1 MTSSEYWKKRE
12 VDALKSYQK
21 DEEAYYEEIQEIY
34 ADMMERIQKE
44 IDSFYIKYA
53 VKEDISMAEAKKRV
67 SQLDIKAYARKAKKY
82 VRNRDFSDEANEEM
96 RLYNATMKINRLEM
110 LKANIGLELVNG
122 YDELQK
128 YFEQTLT
135 DRTLDEFKRQAGILG
150 STITDNTEMAH
161 SIVNASFHNATF
173 SDRIWMHQDVL
184 KNQLSSL
191 LQTGLIQGRNPR
203 QLAVELRKYFNVSI
217 GNSERL
223 MRTELARVQTAA
235 QKRSFEKNGFEEYE
249 FIANGTAC
257 EKCAGLDGQHFKV
270 AKMMPGTNAPPI
282 HPNCRCST
290 AAYQDSAE
298 YEAWLDFLDKG
309 GSTEEWQ
316 QRNRTMN
323 YMSNSFKPDFSVNAP
338 IKFGSSL
345 INVKKITNSH
355 FDMVTDIGN
364 TRRNKAIRLTE
375 KHLRE
380 IHGKYPDIQIP
391 KIAVVNFEKH
401 GLNVN
406 AIGGYYKET
415 DTLYINSIYDTKEKI
430 IEFVNKRKG
439 FFANTTEYAPYLHE
453 LGHKF
458 YYDSIEAVAK
468 SGGISYNKA
477 RTIVDYRVYR
487 YIDEEEIK
495 WKQDEK
501 HSISF
506 LSENISDYADTQSV
520 TEICAEAFSVRDTN
534 HVAQRIIDLVSK

>member
-1 MTSSEYWKKRE
+1 MKSSEYWKKRE
-12 VDALKSYQK
+12 ADALKSYQK

-110 LKANIGLELVNG
+110 LKANIGLELVSG

-150 STITDNTEMAH
+150 ETITDNAEMAH

-203 QLAVELRKYFNVSI
+203 QLAVELRKYFNVGI

-270 AKMMPGTNAPPI
+270 AKMMPGTNAPPM

-316 QRNRTMN
+316 NIKRNGQQTGGKWYTPYDKDDTRDVAASKA
-323 YMSNSFKPDFSVNAP
+323 YR
-338 IKFGSSL
+338 
-345 INVKKITNSH
+345 KIS
-355 FDMVTDIGN
+355 
-364 TRRNKAIRLTE
+364 RRDDVKAIAFNSGFSEQDIKQIKRHIFFN
-375 KHLRE
+375 KHQTYDGYKTL
-380 IHGKYPDIQIP
+380 YPDYDMAVAWNRLYKGEQLERDVLLLHHELLESTLE
-391 KIAVVNFEKH
+391 KKYNLTIAEAH
-401 GLNVN
+401 RR
-406 AIGGYYKET
+406 A
-415 DTLYINSIYDTKEKI
+415 KEK
-430 IEFVNKRKG
+430 
-439 FFANTTEYAPYLHE
+439 
-453 LGHKF
+453 
-458 YYDSIEAVAK
+458 YD
-468 SGGISYNKA
+468 
-477 RTIVDYRVYR
+477 
-487 YIDEEEIK
+487 
-495 WKQDEK
+495 WEK
-501 HSISF
+501 K
-506 LSENISDYADTQSV
+506 LLE
-520 TEICAEAFSVRDTN
+520 
-534 HVAQRIIDLVSK
+534 DLKEGMEKDGLL

>member
-12 VDALKSYQK
+12 ADALKSYQK

-82 VRNRDFSDEANEEM
+82 VRNRDFSDKANEEM

-110 LKANIGLELVNG
+110 LKANIGLELVSG

-150 STITDNTEMAH
+150 ETITDNAEMVH
-161 SIVNASFHNATF
+161 SIVDASFHNATF

-203 QLAVELRKYFNVSI
+203 RLAVELRKYFNVGI

-270 AKMMPGTNAPPI
+270 AKMMPGTNAPPM

-316 QRNRTMN
+316 NIKRNGQQTGGKWYTPYDKDDTRDVAASKA
-323 YMSNSFKPDFSVNAP
+323 YR
-338 IKFGSSL
+338 
-345 INVKKITNSH
+345 KIS
-355 FDMVTDIGN
+355 
-364 TRRNKAIRLTE
+364 RRDDVKAIAFNSGFSEQDIKQIKRHIFFN
-375 KHLRE
+375 KHQTYDGYKTL
-380 IHGKYPDIQIP
+380 YPDYDMAVAWNRLYKGEQLERDVLLLHHELLESTLE
-391 KIAVVNFEKH
+391 KKYNLTIAEAH
-401 GLNVN
+401 RR
-406 AIGGYYKET
+406 A
-415 DTLYINSIYDTKEKI
+415 KEK
-430 IEFVNKRKG
+430 
-439 FFANTTEYAPYLHE
+439 
-453 LGHKF
+453 
-458 YYDSIEAVAK
+458 YD
-468 SGGISYNKA
+468 
-477 RTIVDYRVYR
+477 
-487 YIDEEEIK
+487 
-495 WKQDEK
+495 WEK
-501 HSISF
+501 K
-506 LSENISDYADTQSV
+506 LLE
-520 TEICAEAFSVRDTN
+520 
-534 HVAQRIIDLVSK
+534 DLKEGMEKDGLL

>member
-12 VDALKSYQK
+12 ADALKSYRK

-34 ADMMERIQKE
+34 AGMMERIQKE

-110 LKANIGLELVNG
+110 LKANVGLELVSG

-150 STITDNTEMAH
+150 ETITDNAEMAH

-203 QLAVELRKYFNVSI
+203 QLAVELRKYFNVGI

-257 EKCAGLDGQHFKV
+257 EKCAGLDGQHFKI
-270 AKMMPGTNAPPI
+270 AKMMPGTNAPPM

-316 QRNRTMN
+316 NIKRNGQQTGGKWYTPYDKDDTRDVAASKA
-323 YMSNSFKPDFSVNAP
+323 YR
-338 IKFGSSL
+338 
-345 INVKKITNSH
+345 KIS
-355 FDMVTDIGN
+355 
-364 TRRNKAIRLTE
+364 RRDDVKAIAFNSGFSEQDIKQIKRHIFFN
-375 KHLRE
+375 KHQTYDGYKTL
-380 IHGKYPDIQIP
+380 YPDYDMAVAWNRLYKGEQLERDALLLHHELLESTLE
-391 KIAVVNFEKH
+391 KKYNLTIAEAH
-401 GLNVN
+401 RR
-406 AIGGYYKET
+406 A
-415 DTLYINSIYDTKEKI
+415 KEK
-430 IEFVNKRKG
+430 
-439 FFANTTEYAPYLHE
+439 
-453 LGHKF
+453 
-458 YYDSIEAVAK
+458 YD
-468 SGGISYNKA
+468 
-477 RTIVDYRVYR
+477 
-487 YIDEEEIK
+487 
-495 WKQDEK
+495 WEK
-501 HSISF
+501 K
-506 LSENISDYADTQSV
+506 LLE
-520 TEICAEAFSVRDTN
+520 
-534 HVAQRIIDLVSK
+534 DLKEGMEKDGLL

>member
-12 VDALKSYQK
+12 ADALKSYQK

-82 VRNRDFSDEANEEM
+82 VRNRDFSDKANEEM

-110 LKANIGLELVNG
+110 LKANIGLELVSG

-150 STITDNTEMAH
+150 ETITDNAEMVH
-161 SIVNASFHNATF
+161 SIVDASFHNATF

-203 QLAVELRKYFNVSI
+203 RLAVELRKYFNVGI

-270 AKMMPGTNAPPI
+270 AKMMPGTNAPPM

-316 QRNRTMN
+316 SLKGSGFFNNSEEKAIYAETIKRIGTNAVDLNYIKSESFRKKFNQITDNSTVNDVLRRYATAMLTHRNGTDGEDLYIIDTYGNLILRKISGKNELGVGISEDETNMLRKN
-323 YMSNSFKPDFSVNAP
+323 YSDGIIGIHNHPTNILPTGSDFVAAGYRKYN
-338 IKFGSSL
+338 FGIVATHEGKVYKYTVGNKAFL
-345 INVKKITNSH
+345 PRMLDDRIDKYTNS
-355 FDMVTDIGN
+355 
-364 TRRNKAIRLTE
+364 
-375 KHLRE
+375 
-380 IHGKYPDIQIP
+380 
-391 KIAVVNFEKH
+391 
-401 GLNVN
+401 
-406 AIGGYYKET
+406 
-415 DTLYINSIYDTKEKI
+415 
-430 IEFVNKRKG
+430 
-439 FFANTTEYAPYLHE
+439 PYNL
-453 LGHKF
+453 
-458 YYDSIEAVAK
+458 SIE
-468 SGGISYNKA
+468 KA
-477 RTIVDYRVYR
+477 
-487 YIDEEEIK
+487 
-495 WKQDEK
+495 
-501 HSISF
+501 
-506 LSENISDYADTQSV
+506 
-520 TEICAEAFSVRDTN
+520 
-534 HVAQRIIDLVSK
+534 HVKALNEMVKEYDITWQELQ

>member
-1 MTSSEYWKKRE
+1 MKSSEYWKKRE
-12 VDALKSYQK
+12 ADALKSYQK

-67 SQLDIKAYARKAKKY
+67 SQLDIKTYARKAKKY

-110 LKANIGLELVNG
+110 LKANIGLELVSG

-150 STITDNTEMAH
+150 ETITDNAEMAH

-316 QRNRTMN
+316 NIKRNGQQTGGKWYTPYDKDDTRDVAASKA
-323 YMSNSFKPDFSVNAP
+323 YR
-338 IKFGSSL
+338 
-345 INVKKITNSH
+345 KIS
-355 FDMVTDIGN
+355 
-364 TRRNKAIRLTE
+364 RRDDVKAIAFNSGFSEQDIKQIKRHIFFN
-375 KHLRE
+375 KHQTYDGYKTL
-380 IHGKYPDIQIP
+380 YPDYDMAVAWNRLYKGEQLERDVLLLHHELLESTLE
-391 KIAVVNFEKH
+391 KKYNLTIAEAH
-401 GLNVN
+401 RR
-406 AIGGYYKET
+406 A
-415 DTLYINSIYDTKEKI
+415 KEK
-430 IEFVNKRKG
+430 
-439 FFANTTEYAPYLHE
+439 
-453 LGHKF
+453 
-458 YYDSIEAVAK
+458 YD
-468 SGGISYNKA
+468 
-477 RTIVDYRVYR
+477 
-487 YIDEEEIK
+487 
-495 WKQDEK
+495 WEK
-501 HSISF
+501 K
-506 LSENISDYADTQSV
+506 LLE
-520 TEICAEAFSVRDTN
+520 
-534 HVAQRIIDLVSK
+534 DLKEGMEKDGLL

>member
-12 VDALKSYQK
+12 ADALKSYQK

-110 LKANIGLELVNG
+110 LKANIGLELVSG

-150 STITDNTEMAH
+150 ETITDNAEMVH

-173 SDRIWMHQDVL
+173 SDRIWIHQDVL

-203 QLAVELRKYFNVSI
+203 QLAVELRKYFNVDI

-270 AKMMPGTNAPPI
+270 AKMMPGTNAPPM

-309 GSTEEWQ
+309 GSTDEWQ
-316 QRNRTMN
+316 WQKAEKEMQRKQESQWRNIRFKTGVSDTEA
-323 YMSNSFKPDFSVNAP
+323 YIDAKRKELFLGPPVDATNSWKQSKHSGTVLEKSEYKGYKVDGKKVVIDHSAHERKIAYNIAELYGKDVFLVPRITYPQNISTPDFEIDGQKWDLKTISTSGKNVLYNALRKKKRQANNFIFDISNCEMELDEIICQINDVFRSTHLTFVDGIAIYKDNQI
-338 IKFGSSL
+338 IK
-345 INVKKITNSH
+345 IYE
-355 FDMVTDIGN
+355 
-364 TRRNKAIRLTE
+364 RNK
-375 KHLRE
+375 K
-380 IHGKYPDIQIP
+380 
-391 KIAVVNFEKH
+391 
-401 GLNVN
+401 
-406 AIGGYYKET
+406 
-415 DTLYINSIYDTKEKI
+415 
-430 IEFVNKRKG
+430 
-439 FFANTTEYAPYLHE
+439 
-453 LGHKF
+453 
-458 YYDSIEAVAK
+458 
-468 SGGISYNKA
+468 
-477 RTIVDYRVYR
+477 
-487 YIDEEEIK
+487 
-495 WKQDEK
+495 
-501 HSISF
+501 
-506 LSENISDYADTQSV
+506 
-520 TEICAEAFSVRDTN
+520 
-534 HVAQRIIDLVSK
+534 

>member
-12 VDALKSYQK
+12 ADALKSYQK

-53 VKEDISMAEAKKRV
+53 AKEDISMAEAKKRV

-110 LKANIGLELVNG
+110 LKANIGLELVSG

-150 STITDNTEMAH
+150 ETITDNAEMAH

-203 QLAVELRKYFNVSI
+203 QLAVELRKYFNVGI

-270 AKMMPGTNAPPI
+270 TKMMPGTNAPPI

-316 QRNRTMN
+316 NIKRNGQQTGGKWYTPYDKDDTRDVAASKA
-323 YMSNSFKPDFSVNAP
+323 YR
-338 IKFGSSL
+338 
-345 INVKKITNSH
+345 KIS
-355 FDMVTDIGN
+355 
-364 TRRNKAIRLTE
+364 RRDDVKAIAFNSGFSEQDIKQIKRHIFFN
-375 KHLRE
+375 KHQTYDGYKTL
-380 IHGKYPDIQIP
+380 YPDYDMAVASNRLYKGEQLERDVLLLHHELLESTLE
-391 KIAVVNFEKH
+391 KKYNLTIAEAH
-401 GLNVN
+401 RR
-406 AIGGYYKET
+406 A
-415 DTLYINSIYDTKEKI
+415 KEK
-430 IEFVNKRKG
+430 
-439 FFANTTEYAPYLHE
+439 
-453 LGHKF
+453 
-458 YYDSIEAVAK
+458 YD
-468 SGGISYNKA
+468 
-477 RTIVDYRVYR
+477 
-487 YIDEEEIK
+487 
-495 WKQDEK
+495 WEK
-501 HSISF
+501 K
-506 LSENISDYADTQSV
+506 LLE
-520 TEICAEAFSVRDTN
+520 
-534 HVAQRIIDLVSK
+534 DLKEGMEKDGLL

>member
-12 VDALKSYQK
+12 ADALKSYQK

-67 SQLDIKAYARKAKKY
+67 SLLDIKAYARKAKKY

-110 LKANIGLELVNG
+110 LKANIGLELVSG

-150 STITDNTEMAH
+150 ETITDNAEMAH

-203 QLAVELRKYFNVSI
+203 QLAVELRKYFNVGI

-257 EKCAGLDGQHFKV
+257 EKCAGLDGQHFKI
-270 AKMMPGTNAPPI
+270 AKMMPGTNAPPM

-309 GSTEEWQ
+309 GNTEKWQ
-316 QRNRTMN
+316 KENSIAKESGDAIMKSKDAIFYEGIPKNWKKLDNLDTSLKNVNPSYSQWNIAYRRNCANCAVAYEMRKRGYDVVAKPVGKNHYLQRYPEAAWSEPDIIETSGTGLKDIENTMLTWPEGARAEITIIWK
-323 YMSNSFKPDFSVNAP
+323 NSLEGHV
-338 IKFGSSL
+338 L
-345 INVKKITNSH
+345 IAENEKKKIIFLDVQSGH
-355 FDMVTDIGN
+355 
-364 TRRNKAIRLTE
+364 
-375 KHLRE
+375 
-380 IHGKYPDIQIP
+380 
-391 KIAVVNFEKH
+391 
-401 GLNVN
+401 
-406 AIGGYYKET
+406 
-415 DTLYINSIYDTKEKI
+415 IYDETIFEDAEENKTRFWRI
-430 IEFVNKRKG
+430 DNIETSDRG
-439 FFANTTEYAPYLHE
+439 ITAC
-453 LGHKF
+453 
-458 YYDSIEAVAK
+458 EA
-468 SGGISYNKA
+468 G
-477 RTIVDYRVYR
+477 D
-487 YIDEEEIK
+487 
-495 WKQDEK
+495 
-501 HSISF
+501 F
-506 LSENISDYADTQSV
+506 
-520 TEICAEAFSVRDTN
+520 
-534 HVAQRIIDLVSK
+534 

>member
-12 VDALKSYQK
+12 ADALKSYQK

-82 VRNRDFSDEANEEM
+82 VRNRDFSDKANEEM
-96 RLYNATMKINRLEM
+96 RLYNVTMKINRLEM
-110 LKANIGLELVNG
+110 LKANIGLELVSG

-128 YFEQTLT
+128 YFEQALT

-150 STITDNTEMAH
+150 ETITDNAEMAH

-316 QRNRTMN
+316 NIKRNGQQTGGKWYTPYDKDDTRDVAASKA
-323 YMSNSFKPDFSVNAP
+323 YR
-338 IKFGSSL
+338 
-345 INVKKITNSH
+345 KIS
-355 FDMVTDIGN
+355 
-364 TRRNKAIRLTE
+364 RRDDVKAIAFNSGFSEQDIKQIKRHIFFN
-375 KHLRE
+375 KHQTYDGYKTL
-380 IHGKYPDIQIP
+380 YPDYDMAVAWNRLYKGEQLERDVLLLHHELLESTLE
-391 KIAVVNFEKH
+391 KKYNLTIAEAH
-401 GLNVN
+401 RR
-406 AIGGYYKET
+406 A
-415 DTLYINSIYDTKEKI
+415 KEK
-430 IEFVNKRKG
+430 
-439 FFANTTEYAPYLHE
+439 
-453 LGHKF
+453 
-458 YYDSIEAVAK
+458 YDWEKKLLEDLKEGMEKWVYCNYK
-468 SGGISYNKA
+468 SHTDVQQHMHRQKIL
-477 RTIVDYRVYR
+477 
-487 YIDEEEIK
+487 EI
-495 WKQDEK
+495 
-501 HSISF
+501 
-506 LSENISDYADTQSV
+506 LLEN
-520 TEICAEAFSVRDTN
+520 
-534 HVAQRIIDLVSK
+534 

>member
-1 MTSSEYWKKRE
+1 MKSSEYWKKRE
-12 VDALKSYQK
+12 ADALKSYQK
-21 DEEAYYEEIQEIY
+21 DEAAYYEEIQEIY

-44 IDSFYIKYA
+44 IDSFCFYIKYA

-110 LKANIGLELVNG
+110 LKANIGLELVSG

-150 STITDNTEMAH
+150 ETITDNAEMAH
-161 SIVNASFHNATF
+161 SIVNASFRNATF

-203 QLAVELRKYFNVSI
+203 QLAVELRKYFNVGI

-270 AKMMPGTNAPPI
+270 TKMMPGTNAPPM

-309 GSTEEWQ
+309 G
-316 QRNRTMN
+316 N
-323 YMSNSFKPDFSVNAP
+323 
-338 IKFGSSL
+338 
-345 INVKKITNSH
+345 
-355 FDMVTDIGN
+355 
-364 TRRNKAIRLTE
+364 TE
-375 KHLRE
+375 KWQKE
-380 IHGKYPDIQIP
+380 NSIAKESGDAIMKSKDAIFYEGIP
-391 KIAVVNFEKH
+391 KNWKK
-401 GLNVN
+401 LDNLDTSLKNVN
-406 AIGGYYKET
+406 
-415 DTLYINSIYDTKEKI
+415 
-430 IEFVNKRKG
+430 
-439 FFANTTEYAPYLHE
+439 P
-453 LGHKF
+453 
-458 YYDSIEAVAK
+458 
-468 SGGISYNKA
+468 SY
-477 RTIVDYRVYR
+477 
-487 YIDEEEIK
+487 
-495 WKQDEK
+495 
-501 HSISF
+501 S
-506 LSENISDYADTQSV
+506 
-520 TEICAEAFSVRDTN
+520 
-534 HVAQRIIDLVSK
+534 

>member
-12 VDALKSYQK
+12 ADALKSYQK
-21 DEEAYYEEIQEIY
+21 DEETYYEEIQEIY

-53 VKEDISMAEAKKRV
+53 AKEDISMAEAKKRV

-110 LKANIGLELVNG
+110 LKANIGLELVSG

-150 STITDNTEMAH
+150 ETITDNAEMAH

-203 QLAVELRKYFNVSI
+203 QLAVELRKYFNVGI

-257 EKCAGLDGQHFKV
+257 EKCTGLDGQHFKV
-270 AKMMPGTNAPPI
+270 TKMMPGTNAPPI

-316 QRNRTMN
+316 NIKRNGQQTGGKWYTPYDKDDTRDVAASKA
-323 YMSNSFKPDFSVNAP
+323 YR
-338 IKFGSSL
+338 
-345 INVKKITNSH
+345 KIS
-355 FDMVTDIGN
+355 
-364 TRRNKAIRLTE
+364 RRDDVKAIAFNSGFSEQDIKQIKRHIFFN
-375 KHLRE
+375 KHQTYDGYKTL
-380 IHGKYPDIQIP
+380 YPDYDMAVAWNRLYKGEQLERDVLLLHHELLESTLE
-391 KIAVVNFEKH
+391 KKYNLTIAEAH
-401 GLNVN
+401 RR
-406 AIGGYYKET
+406 A
-415 DTLYINSIYDTKEKI
+415 KEK
-430 IEFVNKRKG
+430 
-439 FFANTTEYAPYLHE
+439 
-453 LGHKF
+453 
-458 YYDSIEAVAK
+458 YD
-468 SGGISYNKA
+468 
-477 RTIVDYRVYR
+477 
-487 YIDEEEIK
+487 
-495 WKQDEK
+495 WEK
-501 HSISF
+501 K
-506 LSENISDYADTQSV
+506 LLE
-520 TEICAEAFSVRDTN
+520 
-534 HVAQRIIDLVSK
+534 DLKEGMEKDGLL

>member
-1 MTSSEYWKKRE
+1 MKSSEYWKKRE
-12 VDALKSYQK
+12 ADALKNYQK

-67 SQLDIKAYARKAKKY
+67 SRLDIKAYARKAKKY

-110 LKANIGLELVNG
+110 LKANIGLELVSG

-150 STITDNTEMAH
+150 ETITDNAEMAH

-203 QLAVELRKYFNVSI
+203 QLAVELRKYFNVGI

-257 EKCAGLDGQHFKV
+257 EKCAGLDGQHFKI
-270 AKMMPGTNAPPI
+270 AKMMPGTNAPPM

-316 QRNRTMN
+316 NIKRNGQQTGGKWYTPYDKDDTRDVAASKA
-323 YMSNSFKPDFSVNAP
+323 YR
-338 IKFGSSL
+338 
-345 INVKKITNSH
+345 KIS
-355 FDMVTDIGN
+355 
-364 TRRNKAIRLTE
+364 RRDDVKAIAFNSGFSEQDIKQIKRHIFFN
-375 KHLRE
+375 KHQTYDGYKTL
-380 IHGKYPDIQIP
+380 YPDYDMAVAWNRLYKGEQLERDVLLLHHELLESTLE
-391 KIAVVNFEKH
+391 KKYNLTIAEAH
-401 GLNVN
+401 RR
-406 AIGGYYKET
+406 A
-415 DTLYINSIYDTKEKI
+415 KEK
-430 IEFVNKRKG
+430 
-439 FFANTTEYAPYLHE
+439 
-453 LGHKF
+453 
-458 YYDSIEAVAK
+458 YD
-468 SGGISYNKA
+468 
-477 RTIVDYRVYR
+477 
-487 YIDEEEIK
+487 
-495 WKQDEK
+495 WEK
-501 HSISF
+501 K
-506 LSENISDYADTQSV
+506 LLE
-520 TEICAEAFSVRDTN
+520 
-534 HVAQRIIDLVSK
+534 DLKEGMEKDGLL

>member
-1 MTSSEYWKKRE
+1 MKSSEYWKKRE
-12 VDALKSYQK
+12 ADALKNYQK

-67 SQLDIKAYARKAKKY
+67 SRLDIKAYARKAKKY

-110 LKANIGLELVNG
+110 LKANIGLELVSG

-150 STITDNTEMAH
+150 ETITDNAEMVH
-161 SIVNASFHNATF
+161 SIVDASFHNATF

-191 LQTGLIQGRNPR
+191 VQTGLIQGRNPR
-203 QLAVELRKYFNVSI
+203 QLAVELRKYFNVGI

-270 AKMMPGTNAPPI
+270 TKMMPGTNAPPI

-316 QRNRTMN
+316 NIKRNGQQTGGKWYTPYDKDDTRDVAASKA
-323 YMSNSFKPDFSVNAP
+323 YR
-338 IKFGSSL
+338 
-345 INVKKITNSH
+345 KIS
-355 FDMVTDIGN
+355 
-364 TRRNKAIRLTE
+364 RRDDVKAIAFNSGFSEQDIKQIKRHIFFN
-375 KHLRE
+375 KHQTYDGYKTL
-380 IHGKYPDIQIP
+380 YPDYDMAVAWNRLYKGEQLERDVLLLHHELLESTLE
-391 KIAVVNFEKH
+391 KKYNLTIAEAH
-401 GLNVN
+401 RR
-406 AIGGYYKET
+406 A
-415 DTLYINSIYDTKEKI
+415 KEK
-430 IEFVNKRKG
+430 
-439 FFANTTEYAPYLHE
+439 
-453 LGHKF
+453 
-458 YYDSIEAVAK
+458 YD
-468 SGGISYNKA
+468 
-477 RTIVDYRVYR
+477 
-487 YIDEEEIK
+487 
-495 WKQDEK
+495 WEK
-501 HSISF
+501 K
-506 LSENISDYADTQSV
+506 LLE
-520 TEICAEAFSVRDTN
+520 
-534 HVAQRIIDLVSK
+534 DLKEGMEKDGLL

>member
-12 VDALKSYQK
+12 ADALKSYQK

-82 VRNRDFSDEANEEM
+82 VRNRDFSDKANEEM

-110 LKANIGLELVNG
+110 LKANIGLELVSG

-150 STITDNTEMAH
+150 ETITDNVEMVH
-161 SIVNASFHNATF
+161 SVVNASFHNATF

-203 QLAVELRKYFNVSI
+203 QLAVELRKYFNVGI

-223 MRTELARVQTAA
+223 MRTELARVQTAS

-270 AKMMPGTNAPPI
+270 EKMMPGTNAPPM

-290 AAYQDSAE
+290 AAYQDSTE
-298 YEAWLDFLDKG
+298 YEAWLDFLDNG

-316 QRNRTMN
+316 QRNFVANTGS
-323 YMSNSFKPDFSVNAP
+323 YEKAFYTKDDP
-338 IKFGSSL
+338 IREYIGAAEKSHPQELREMKEDMERSGVEITRRAGAMGYFPGLSAGKVGN
-345 INVKKITNSH
+345 INVEEGASISAWMHEYKH
-355 FDMVTDIGN
+355 FCDDRADGYLGFRIFQN
-364 TRRNKAIRLTE
+364 PAKCAD
-375 KHLRE
+375 RE
-380 IHGKYPDIQIP
+380 RQAYQVEID
-391 KIAVVNFEKH
+391 
-401 GLNVN
+401 
-406 AIGGYYKET
+406 
-415 DTLYINSIYDTKEKI
+415 
-430 IEFVNKRKG
+430 
-439 FFANTTEYAPYLHE
+439 FAKE
-453 LGHKF
+453 LG
-458 YYDSIEAVAK
+458 
-468 SGGISYNKA
+468 YNDVVK
-477 RTIVDYRVYR
+477 RLEKLR
-487 YIDEEEIK
+487 DEEV
-495 WKQDEK
+495 EK
-501 HSISF
+501 Y
-506 LSENISDYADTQSV
+506 EQ
-520 TEICAEAFSVRDTN
+520 
-534 HVAQRIIDLVSK
+534 

>member
-12 VDALKSYQK
+12 ADALKSYQK

-53 VKEDISMAEAKKRV
+53 AKEDISMAEAKKRV

-110 LKANIGLELVNG
+110 LKANIGLELVSG

-150 STITDNTEMAH
+150 ETITDNAEMAH

-203 QLAVELRKYFNVSI
+203 QLAVELRKYFNVGI

-257 EKCAGLDGQHFKV
+257 EKCTGLDGQHFKV
-270 AKMMPGTNAPPI
+270 TKMMPGTNAPPI

-316 QRNRTMN
+316 NIKRNGQQTGGKWYTPYDKDDTRDVAASKA
-323 YMSNSFKPDFSVNAP
+323 YR
-338 IKFGSSL
+338 
-345 INVKKITNSH
+345 KIS
-355 FDMVTDIGN
+355 
-364 TRRNKAIRLTE
+364 RRDDVKAIAFNSGFSEQDIKQIKRHIFFN
-375 KHLRE
+375 KHQTYDGYKTL
-380 IHGKYPDIQIP
+380 YPDYDMAVAWNRLYKGEQLERDVLLLHHELLESTLE
-391 KIAVVNFEKH
+391 KKYNLTIAEAH
-401 GLNVN
+401 RR
-406 AIGGYYKET
+406 A
-415 DTLYINSIYDTKEKI
+415 KEK
-430 IEFVNKRKG
+430 
-439 FFANTTEYAPYLHE
+439 
-453 LGHKF
+453 
-458 YYDSIEAVAK
+458 YD
-468 SGGISYNKA
+468 
-477 RTIVDYRVYR
+477 
-487 YIDEEEIK
+487 
-495 WKQDEK
+495 WEK
-501 HSISF
+501 K
-506 LSENISDYADTQSV
+506 LLE
-520 TEICAEAFSVRDTN
+520 
-534 HVAQRIIDLVSK
+534 DLKEGMEKDGLL

>member
-12 VDALKSYQK
+12 ADALKSYQK
-21 DEEAYYEEIQEIY
+21 EAYYEEIQEIY

-82 VRNRDFSDEANEEM
+82 VRNRDFSDKANEEM

-110 LKANIGLELVNG
+110 LKANIGLELVSG

-150 STITDNTEMAH
+150 ETITDNAEMVH
-161 SIVNASFHNATF
+161 SIVDASFHNATF

-203 QLAVELRKYFNVSI
+203 RLAVELRKYFNVGI

-270 AKMMPGTNAPPI
+270 AKMMPGTNAPPM

-316 QRNRTMN
+316 NIKRNGQQTGGKWYTPYDKDDTRDVAASKA
-323 YMSNSFKPDFSVNAP
+323 YR
-338 IKFGSSL
+338 
-345 INVKKITNSH
+345 KIS
-355 FDMVTDIGN
+355 
-364 TRRNKAIRLTE
+364 RRDDVKAIAFNSGFSEQDIKQIKRHIFFN
-375 KHLRE
+375 KHQTYDGYKTL
-380 IHGKYPDIQIP
+380 YPDYDMAVAWNRLYKGEQLERDVLLLHHELLESTLE
-391 KIAVVNFEKH
+391 KKYNLTIAEAH
-401 GLNVN
+401 RR
-406 AIGGYYKET
+406 A
-415 DTLYINSIYDTKEKI
+415 KEK
-430 IEFVNKRKG
+430 
-439 FFANTTEYAPYLHE
+439 
-453 LGHKF
+453 
-458 YYDSIEAVAK
+458 YD
-468 SGGISYNKA
+468 
-477 RTIVDYRVYR
+477 
-487 YIDEEEIK
+487 
-495 WKQDEK
+495 WEK
-501 HSISF
+501 K
-506 LSENISDYADTQSV
+506 LLE
-520 TEICAEAFSVRDTN
+520 
-534 HVAQRIIDLVSK
+534 DLKEGMEKDGLL

>member
-12 VDALKSYQK
+12 ADALKSYQK

-82 VRNRDFSDEANEEM
+82 VRNRDFSDKANEEM
-96 RLYNATMKINRLEM
+96 RLYNVTMKINRLEM
-110 LKANIGLELVNG
+110 LKANIGLELVSG

-128 YFEQTLT
+128 YFEQALT

-150 STITDNTEMAH
+150 ETITDNAEMAH

-316 QRNRTMN
+316 NIKRNGQQTGGKWYTPYDKDDTRDVAASKA
-323 YMSNSFKPDFSVNAP
+323 YR
-338 IKFGSSL
+338 
-345 INVKKITNSH
+345 KIS
-355 FDMVTDIGN
+355 
-364 TRRNKAIRLTE
+364 RRDDVKAIAFNSGFSEQDIKQIKRHIFFN
-375 KHLRE
+375 KHQTYDGYKTL
-380 IHGKYPDIQIP
+380 YPDYDMAVAWNRLYKGEQLERDVLLLHHELLESTLE
-391 KIAVVNFEKH
+391 KKYNLTIAEAH
-401 GLNVN
+401 RR
-406 AIGGYYKET
+406 A
-415 DTLYINSIYDTKEKI
+415 KEK
-430 IEFVNKRKG
+430 
-439 FFANTTEYAPYLHE
+439 
-453 LGHKF
+453 
-458 YYDSIEAVAK
+458 YD
-468 SGGISYNKA
+468 
-477 RTIVDYRVYR
+477 
-487 YIDEEEIK
+487 
-495 WKQDEK
+495 WEK
-501 HSISF
+501 K
-506 LSENISDYADTQSV
+506 LLE
-520 TEICAEAFSVRDTN
+520 
-534 HVAQRIIDLVSK
+534 DLKEGMEKDGLL

>member
-12 VDALKSYQK
+12 ADALKSYQK

-82 VRNRDFSDEANEEM
+82 VRNRDFSDKANEEM

-110 LKANIGLELVNG
+110 LKANIGLELVSG

-150 STITDNTEMAH
+150 EIITDNAEMAH
-161 SIVNASFHNATF
+161 SIVNASFRNATF

-203 QLAVELRKYFNVSI
+203 QLAVELRKYFNVGI

-316 QRNRTMN
+316 NIKRNGQQTGGKWYTPYDKDDTRDVAASKA
-323 YMSNSFKPDFSVNAP
+323 YR
-338 IKFGSSL
+338 
-345 INVKKITNSH
+345 KIS
-355 FDMVTDIGN
+355 
-364 TRRNKAIRLTE
+364 RRDDVKAIAFNSGFSEQDIKQIKRHIFFN
-375 KHLRE
+375 KHQTYDGYKTL
-380 IHGKYPDIQIP
+380 YPDYDMAVAWNRLYKGEQLERDVLLLHHELLESTLE
-391 KIAVVNFEKH
+391 KKYNLTIAEAH
-401 GLNVN
+401 RR
-406 AIGGYYKET
+406 A
-415 DTLYINSIYDTKEKI
+415 KEK
-430 IEFVNKRKG
+430 
-439 FFANTTEYAPYLHE
+439 
-453 LGHKF
+453 
-458 YYDSIEAVAK
+458 YD
-468 SGGISYNKA
+468 
-477 RTIVDYRVYR
+477 
-487 YIDEEEIK
+487 
-495 WKQDEK
+495 WEK
-501 HSISF
+501 K
-506 LSENISDYADTQSV
+506 LLE
-520 TEICAEAFSVRDTN
+520 
-534 HVAQRIIDLVSK
+534 DLKEGMEKDGLL